1 MELAKR
7 HLASQ
12 GYDVEDVSRKRAH
25 NGYDL
30 IARKSGETRKIEV
43 KGCTRRWGI
52 PDPYVTEFDS
62 EKRLV
67 ADFLYVIY
75 MIDGEEP
82 TLCEIPRDALSP
94 DYVVPKQGYRISS
107 RFKKKSVLGA
117 FLKSIQV

>member
-7 HLASQ
+7 YLTSQ

-25 NGYDL
+25 KGYDL
-30 IARKSGETRKIEV
+30 VARRANETRKIEV

-67 ADFLYVIY
+67 ADFLYVVYI
-75 MIDGEEP
+75 IDGEEP
-82 TLCEIPRDALSP
+82 TLCEIPREALKP
-94 DYVVPKQGYRISS
+94 DHVVPKQGYRIRST
-107 RFKKKSVLGA
+107 FKKEKVLRP
-117 FLKSIQV
+117 FLKSI